1 MPDRSNSPAKD
12 NELLTELRGLGDLF
26 RSQGDLKRAEQH
38 YRLALAL
45 YDSSFPESHIEAT
58 TCLFGLIQV
67 LERLGKQDEAAKFK
81 DMVPKINARRRTN
94 EFAVS

>member
-1 MPDRSNSPAKD
+1 MPERSQSAPKD
-12 NELLTELRGLGDLF
+12 SELLTELRALGDLF

-45 YDSSFPESHIEAT
+45 YESSFPESHVEAT

-67 LERLGKQDEAAKFK
+67 LERLGKSDEAAKFK
-81 DMVPKINARRRTN
+81 EMIPRLNARRRTN
-94 EFAVS
+94 EYAIS